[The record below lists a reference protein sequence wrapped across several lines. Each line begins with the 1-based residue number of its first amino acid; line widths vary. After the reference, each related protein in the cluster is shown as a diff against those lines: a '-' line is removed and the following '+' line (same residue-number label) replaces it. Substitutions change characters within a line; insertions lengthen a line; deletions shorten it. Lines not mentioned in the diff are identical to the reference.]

1 MRNIYILDEYI
12 TSAKNGIGTFL
23 KAYMKC
29 LKKIE
34 ANICLIV
41 FNADCD
47 EFSISFRDGIK
58 FISFPRFPWGNF
70 TNHPGIVNKFFRLYI
85 EDSPDNVFCFNHSP
99 CDELLLKVH
108 QSHPLSKLIFIIHN
122 QLWTGVFKGDEAM
135 FRKAVL
141 RKERPE
147 IQKQYPRLTL
157 IYEMEQRMY
166 EVADAVVALS
176 PGTYRLLLDIYKV
189 KKDKIWLIPNGLP
202 GKSYCNIS
210 RRNELRNQF
219 SIKEDESIILFVG
232 RVSELKGGRALCEA
246 FDYVLEEYP
255 QSRLIIVG
263 PIVEQFSSYS
273 SGRCFSKIIYTGL
286 LESKELKKWYQMAD
300 IGVIP
305 SYTEQC
311 SYVGIEM
318 MMYGLPIVASDGFG
332 LCDMFADR
340 MNALVAPIGDRKK
353 GERGF
358 SCHLAFAI
366 KELLS
371 SEKLREELRENARET
386 YRKRYNLYRMQ
397 ERYERLF
404 DHLQLF
410 C

>member
-1 MRNIYILDEYI
+1 MKNVYILDEHI

-23 KAYMKC
+23 KVYMKC

-47 EFSISFRDGIK
+47 EFSISFRNGVK
-58 FISFPRFPWGNF
+58 YISFPRFPWGNF
-70 TNHPGIVNKFFRLYI
+70 TNHSDIVNKFFRLYI
-85 EDSPDNVFCFNHSP
+85 EDSLDNVFCFNHSP

-122 QLWTGVFKGDEAM
+122 QFWTGVFKGDEAM
-135 FRKAVL
+135 FRKVVL
-141 RKERPE
+141 EKERPE
-147 IQKQYPRLTL
+147 IRKKYPQLTL

-176 PGTYRLLLDIYKV
+176 PGTYRLLLDVYKV

-202 GKSYCNIS
+202 GNSYCDIS
-210 RRNELRNQF
+210 RRHELRNQF
-219 SIKEDESIILFVG
+219 SIKEDEFIILFVG
-232 RVSELKGGRALCEA
+232 RVSELKGGRALCRA
-246 FDYVLEEYP
+246 FNYVLEQYP
-255 QSRLIIVG
+255 QSRLIIAG

-273 SGRCFSKIIYTGL
+273 SGIGFSKIVYTGL
-286 LESKELKKWYQMAD
+286 LKSKELRKWYQMAD
-300 IGVIP
+300 IGVIS

-318 MMYGLPIVASDGFG
+318 MMYRLPIVASDGFG
-332 LCDMFADR
+332 LCDMFTDR

-353 GERGF
+353 GEKGF
-358 SCHLAFAI
+358 SRYLGFAI

-386 YRKRYNLYRMQ
+386 YCKRYNLYRIQ
-397 ERYERLF
+397 KDYN
-404 DHLQLF
+404 QLF
-410 C
+410 ESI